1 MLCGKCQDDNLPD
14 AAFCGEC
21 GAKLE
26 AVCPSCGLGNYL
38 ARSSAAIVLK
48 ALDNRN
54 ECSRHGRT

>member
-26 AVCPSCGLGNYL
+26 AVCPSCGLGNYWL
-38 ARSSAAIVLK
+38 EVLPQSWLK

>member
-26 AVCPSCGLGNYL
+26 GCAHPAGLATTWL
-38 ARSSAAIVLK
+38 EVLPQLWLK